1 MWITLLLFK
10 SQLIN
15 ITEDTILVHFTK
27 NSQNELEKQQISQ
40 GTIYTSIKSRIMY
53 KDNGNTTGV

>member
-1 MWITLLLFK
+1 MWITLLFL

-15 ITEDTILVHFTK
+15 IPEDIILVHFTQ

-40 GTIYTSIKSRIMY
+40 GTIQ
-53 KDNGNTTGV
+53 V